1 MSTNVHAEQAARAER
16 NGTKNRNARRYAQ
29 SQRAIEGVELQQH
42 RHDLVETYGP
52 LLKRVARRIFRRLPP
67 GADGVEEEDLLSA
80 GVLGLF
86 EADLKF
92 DPAAGYA
99 FDSFAE
105 FRIKGAMLDELRR
118 RDFFPRRLRLKA
130 NKLRKATEALE
141 QQLGREAKD
150 EELAE
155 HMGIELH
162 ELTKMRDE
170 CAPYRYVDSDDIA
183 MSLESST
190 PNPFRITSYKQTQE
204 KLTEAIT
211 KLPEREQFV
220 VDMYFQRE
228 MTLREIAE
236 ILDLT
241 VGRISQIKTAAI
253 GRLRSFMEDAL

>member
-1 MSTNVHAEQAARAER
+1 MSAQVQTENTTRKAKGGKQM
-16 NGTKNRNARRYAQ
+16 RNARMYAQ
-29 SQRAIEGVELQQH
+29 SQRALEGAALQRH

-67 GADGVEEEDLLSA
+67 GADGIEEEDLLSA

-99 FDSFAE
+99 FNSFAE

-130 NKLRKATEALE
+130 NKLRKAGEELE
-141 QQLGREAKD
+141 RELGRESTD
-150 EELAE
+150 EELAA
-155 HMGIELH
+155 HMGIEVP

-183 MSLESST
+183 TVLESAT

-204 KLTEAIT
+204 KLTEALT
-211 KLPEREQFV
+211 QLPEREQFV
-220 VDMYFQRE
+220 LDMYFQRE

-236 ILDLT
+236 MLDLT

-253 GRLRSFMEDAL
+253 GRLRGIMEGAA